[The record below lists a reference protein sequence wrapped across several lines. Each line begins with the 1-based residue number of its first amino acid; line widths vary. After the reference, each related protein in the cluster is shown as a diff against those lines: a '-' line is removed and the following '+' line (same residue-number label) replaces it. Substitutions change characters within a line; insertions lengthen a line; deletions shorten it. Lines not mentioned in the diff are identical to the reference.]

1 MAYTTNKKRL
11 IKKLHDSSGKF
22 VAVITGGGLSA
33 MADILSVPGASKT
46 VLEVTVPYSKS
57 SLFAYIKENYE
68 SHVSKKEAILLAN
81 IAYKRSK
88 TYEQGNNVETIGIS
102 CTAAIATIPVRKGT
116 DRAFV
121 ACTNGESVSCA
132 SIYFS
137 NEFRSRFKQDEII
150 SGVILNFLSGA
161 FNLDISLNLDLH
173 KNEGTIEYS

>member
-1 MAYTTNKKRL
+1 MVYTTNKQRL

-57 SLFAYIKENYE
+57 SLFAYIKKNHE
-68 SHVSKKEAILLAN
+68 SHVSKEEAILLAN
-81 IAYKRSK
+81 VAYKRSK
-88 TYEQGNNVETIGIS
+88 TYEQADNIETIGIS
-102 CTAAIATIPVRKGT
+102 CTAAIATIPVRKGL
-116 DRAFV
+116 DRAYI
-121 ACTNGESVSCA
+121 AWTNGEKICCA

-137 NEFRSRFKQDEII
+137 NEFRSRLKQDEII
-150 SGVILNFLSGA
+150 SGVILNCLSGV
-161 FNLDISLNLDLH
+161 FNLDITLDLDLH